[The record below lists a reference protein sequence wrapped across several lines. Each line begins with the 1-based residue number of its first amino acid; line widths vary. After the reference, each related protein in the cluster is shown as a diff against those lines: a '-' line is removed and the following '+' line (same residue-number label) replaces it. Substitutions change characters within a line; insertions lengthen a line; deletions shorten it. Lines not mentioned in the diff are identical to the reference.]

1 MRAYAIARF
10 RLPFGLE
17 RKVGLSLLTV
27 RIVPPVVI
35 LIPVYLLMLQLHLLD
50 TWLGLILTYTAFNI
64 TFCVWM
70 MESFFREIPVDLE
83 EAAMVDGDSR
93 FTAFRRIALPL
104 AAPGLA
110 ATAIFAVIVTFNEF
124 LFALALTAT
133 PRAMTMPRGTAT
145 LIGRIDTD
153 WASMSAAGVI
163 GALPIVFFALF
174 VQRHL
179 VRGLTMGAVK
189 SQGQWSCPV
198 RGSYDHSL
206 SVRRRPDRVRPCGQS
221 GPPSHAFNLRY
232 IVDPRPEAAGRIP
245 ALTGARIVDTETA
258 LNDPE
263 VDGVM
268 IAAATVTHA
277 DLAMAAAAKGKAIFC
292 EKPIDLD
299 LARTDACLEAV
310 AQAGV
315 LFQIGFNRRFDP
327 SFHALKQRL
336 DAGAIGRVEQVIIT
350 SRDPEPETEEALAG
364 GGGVFREMT
373 IHDFDMARHLLGEEP
388 VRMFAT
394 GSCLVDPAYAK
405 LGDYD
410 TAMFI
415 LRTASGRQ
423 CHINNSVRATYGYD
437 QRIEVLGS
445 EGMLRAANR
454 VPTSVE
460 LSTVAGVSTD
470 KPLYFFVERYGE
482 AYAAEL
488 DHFVTCIETGRT
500 PDVGAQDGRRAM
512 ILCEAALASAKSGR
526 FELRLEPDT

>member
-1 MRAYAIARF
+1 MAT
-10 RLPFGLE
+10 LCLFGA
-17 RKVGLSLLTV
+17 
-27 RIVPPVVI
+27 
-35 LIPVYLLMLQLHLLD
+35 
-50 TWLGLILTYTAFNI
+50 GLIGS
-64 TFCVWM
+64 VH
-70 MESFFREIPVDLE
+70 
-83 EAAMVDGDSR
+83 AANLGR
-93 FTAFRRIALPL
+93 H
-104 AAPGLA
+104 
-110 ATAIFAVIVTFNEF
+110 
-124 LFALALTAT
+124 
-133 PRAMTMPRGTAT
+133 PR
-145 LIGRIDTD
+145 
-153 WASMSAAGVI
+153 
-163 GALPIVFFALF
+163 
-174 VQRHL
+174 VQ
-179 VRGLTMGAVK
+179 
-189 SQGQWSCPV
+189 
-198 RGSYDHSL
+198 
-206 SVRRRPDRVRPCGQS
+206 
-221 GPPSHAFNLRY
+221 LRY
-232 IVDPRPEAAGRIP
+232 IVDPRPEAAARIA

-258 LNDPE
+258 LNDPG

-268 IAAATVTHA
+268 IAAATSTHA
-277 DLAMAAAAKGKAIFC
+277 DLAMAAAARGKAIFC

-299 LARTDACLEAV
+299 IARTDICLEAISR
-310 AQAGV
+310 AGV
-315 LFQIGFNRRFDP
+315 IFQIGFNRRFDP

-336 DAGAIGRVEQVIIT
+336 DAGAIGSVEQVIIT

-388 VRMFAT
+388 VQMFAT
-394 GSCLVDPAYAK
+394 GSSLVDPAYAR

-460 LSTVAGVSTD
+460 LSNATGVSTD

-488 DHFVTCIETGRT
+488 DHFVTCIETGRS

-512 ILCEAALASAKSGR
+512 ILCEAALSSVKSGR
-526 FELRLEPDT
+526 FEPIVY